1 MTLKH
6 GQKSEKKKEID
17 VENQTGIKNSVYVF
31 WFVKKFRV
39 KFSVKLMI

>member
-17 VENQTGIKNSVYVF
+17 VENQTGIKIAHMYSG
-31 WFVKKFRV
+31 
-39 KFSVKLMI
+39 L